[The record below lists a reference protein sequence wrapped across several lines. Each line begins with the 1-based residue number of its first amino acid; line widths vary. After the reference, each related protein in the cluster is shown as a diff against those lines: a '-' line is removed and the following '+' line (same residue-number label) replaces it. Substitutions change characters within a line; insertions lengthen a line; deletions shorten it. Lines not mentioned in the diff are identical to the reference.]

1 LARLLLQQPR
11 FPDQLEKEG
20 FRNMLDTNKN
30 FAEQVNI
37 IAFPPID
44 LANAAGL
51 ITPYVSLKNYSR
63 ATLILHKG
71 AGGAAE
77 APTITLDQ
85 ATAVAG
91 TGSKALASITRIHK
105 KESAADLETVALW
118 TLVTQAAAAT
128 FVGGVQLEGLYAIDI
143 KAEDLDVDNGYD
155 CFRASIADVGVTAQ
169 LAAFHCVLWG
179 QRYSPGLT
187 PLAN

>member
-1 LARLLLQQPR
+1 
-11 FPDQLEKEG
+11 
-20 FRNMLDTNKN
+20 MLDTNKN

-37 IAFPPID
+37 YAFPPID

-63 ATLILHKG
+63 ATLLLHKA

-91 TGSKALASITRIHK
+91 TGTKALASITRIYK
-105 KESAADLETVALW
+105 KESAADLETVATW

-128 FVGGVQLEGLYAIDI
+128 FLAGVQLEGIYSIDVR
-143 KAEDLDVDNGYD
+143 AEDLDVDNGFD
-155 CFRASIADVGVTAQ
+155 CFRATIADVGITAQ
-169 LAAFHCVLWG
+169 LGAFLCILWG
-179 QRYSPGLT
+179 SRYNPPLT
-187 PLAN
+187 AISN